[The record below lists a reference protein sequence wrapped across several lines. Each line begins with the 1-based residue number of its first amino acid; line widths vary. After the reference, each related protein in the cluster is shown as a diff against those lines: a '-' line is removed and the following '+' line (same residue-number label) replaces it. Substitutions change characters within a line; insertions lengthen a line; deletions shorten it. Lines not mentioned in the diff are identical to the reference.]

1 MHFWQFNFR
10 SIQKLKFLEA
20 PQKKKSSNGTSLKNI
35 FFYENLFKLL
45 AFPKDGCAYNS
56 FWLSNHHGSQLLP
69 YNPGLFSE
77 TMNTSNTSLKA
88 HSYRSESDGKGGLWH
103 LVEVCLLYEIWP
115 FLGKS
120 LKSTVVAGKSLQQQ
134 KKNVSKI
141 FY

>member
-10 SIQKLKFLEA
+10 SIQKLEFLEA
-20 PQKKKSSNGTSLKNI
+20 PKKKIGKWHKYKNNI
-35 FFYENLFKLL
+35 FYENIFKLL
-45 AFPKDGCAYNS
+45 AFLKDGCAYNS
-56 FWLSNHHGSQLLP
+56 FWQSNHHGSQLLP

-77 TMNTSNTSLKA
+77 TTNTSNTSLKA
-88 HSYRSESDGKGGLWH
+88 HSYKSESDGKGGLWH

-134 KKNVSKI
+134 KQNVFKNS
-141 FY
+141 